1 MKLTRYLIPAFVAAP
16 AAFGLFTAPPAIA
29 ECNSS
34 GYATVCA
41 QGDVRGGSAAPV
53 TGPVDPYPCD
63 DDWMCSDGVD
73 INWGPIWRPGRPGGP
88 GGPGGPASPLAG
100 GSLWP
105 HAAMR
110 KAAKITKSER
120 RMKSPDLTDRG
131 GALNDHWAPFI
142 INKHTRPSR

>member
-1 MKLTRYLIPAFVAAP
+1 MAGITLAHMRSVAGPYGECGAFAGEGALRSAAKLSTPEGKVMKLTRYLIPAFVAAP

-88 GGPGGPASPLAG
+88 GGPGGIGP
-100 GSLWP
+100 
-105 HAAMR
+105 R
-110 KAAKITKSER
+110 
-120 RMKSPDLTDRG
+120 
-131 GALNDHWAPFI
+131 
-142 INKHTRPSR
+142 